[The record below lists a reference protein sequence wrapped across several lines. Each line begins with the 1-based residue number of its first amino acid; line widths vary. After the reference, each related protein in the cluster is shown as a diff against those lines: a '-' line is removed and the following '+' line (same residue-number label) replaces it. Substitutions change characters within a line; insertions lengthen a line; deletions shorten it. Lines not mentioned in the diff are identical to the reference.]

1 MADTKRL
8 EEKLEII
15 SIDNS
20 CHKNR
25 KPLEEQILKLQDICI
40 GEIIRR
46 YGTLQKENKALL
58 DTIDELLDI
67 KDKAERAE
75 ELNVF
80 TCDFSEALA
89 KYTDKEEQ
97 R

>member
-1 MADTKRL
+1 MDIDKMTDTKRL

-46 YGTLQKENKALL
+46 YGTLQKENKALK
-58 DTIDELLDI
+58 EL
-67 KDKAERAE
+67 
-75 ELNVF
+75 
-80 TCDFSEALA
+80 
-89 KYTDKEEQ
+89 KE
-97 R
+97 

>member
-80 TCDFSEALA
+80 TCDLSEALA
-89 KYTDKEEQ
+89 KYNDKEE
-97 R
+97 

>member
-58 DTIDELLDI
+58 DTIDE
-67 KDKAERAE
+67 KDKEIEKYRLVLKLQGAVLE
-75 ELNVF
+75 ELRNH
-80 TCDFSEALA
+80 L
-89 KYTDKEEQ
+89 KN
-97 R
+97 